1 MFIRDTRMEW
11 HIFGA
16 YFGDEKIQ
24 VGRDLNSNL
33 NRRTHTYEHT
43 LTNTKDEHTKDEHT
57 KDEHTKDEH
66 TKDTKDE
73 HTLTKKQQ
81 QQQKK

>member
-57 KDEHTKDEH
+57 KD
-66 TKDTKDE
+66 TKDE

>member
-33 NRRTHTYEHT
+33 KK
-43 LTNTKDEHTKDEHT
+43 TNTH
-57 KDEHTKDEH
+57 
-66 TKDTKDE
+66 
-73 HTLTKKQQ
+73 L
-81 QQQKK
+81 QKNNNNNKRSKGDGRACMTRMNPP

>member
-33 NRRTHTYEHT
+33 KK
-43 LTNTKDEHTKDEHT
+43 TNTH
-57 KDEHTKDEH
+57 
-66 TKDTKDE
+66 
-73 HTLTKKQQ
+73 L
-81 QQQKK
+81 QKKTTTSKEVKATAARV